1 MLVNLSC
8 WTGCLDE
15 VSYKQSSLVK
25 NTFLITCK
33 SCPFPVRR
41 HIFHKRDLAFIN
53 EGSCFSQMIFSHV
66 IESSR
71 PSGTKQMLMR
81 MLKACKQ
88 SLSRSKLDF
97 FFFTFYFYFSIF
109 TQNCSLLSCFTRTL
123 HGDCLAFVSMIF
135 EFLEIDKEGY

>member
-53 EGSCFSQMIFSHV
+53 EGSCFSQMIFSHA

-88 SLSRSKLDF
+88 SPSRSKLDF
-97 FFFTFYFYFSIF
+97 FFFLHFTSISPYLPKIVRYSHVSPERF
-109 TQNCSLLSCFTRTL
+109 TEIVLLLFQ
-123 HGDCLAFVSMIF
+123 
-135 EFLEIDKEGY
+135 

>member
-41 HIFHKRDLAFIN
+41 HIFNERDLAFIN
-53 EGSCFSQMIFSHV
+53 EGSCFSQIFSHV

-88 SLSRSKLDF
+88 SPSRSKLDF
-97 FFFTFYFYFSIF
+97 FFFYILLLFLHIYPKLFATLMFH
-109 TQNCSLLSCFTRTL
+109 QNASRRLSCFCFN
-123 HGDCLAFVSMIF
+123 DS
-135 EFLEIDKEGY
+135 